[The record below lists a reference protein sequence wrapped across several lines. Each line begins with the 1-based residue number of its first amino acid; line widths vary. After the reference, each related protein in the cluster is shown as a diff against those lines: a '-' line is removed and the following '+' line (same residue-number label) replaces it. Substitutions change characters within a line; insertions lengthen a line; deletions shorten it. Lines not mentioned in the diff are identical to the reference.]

1 MLLAAAAVTASVAL
15 AAPAYADVTGST
27 ATEDVVLY
35 DHCQQHPISYDL
47 QIGPLTAP
55 WRVEFQVFDP
65 SGHTSEGTVLNSA
78 TNPPTSGTFT
88 RTFCGSEPTG
98 TYTVRATVRYAPV
111 NLEVPLAPT
120 SFEVRP
126 AGTRTSLVQRS
137 LGHGRHRLT
146 AKVREQDEHG
156 YARANGIPVRL
167 EKRTHG
173 QWHRV
178 RGISLTTVH
187 GRAVAIVDSPGTYRA
202 VAVAGGNH
210 AESTSRP
217 VTLPRTTTG

>member
-1 MLLAAAAVTASVAL
+1 VLLAAAAAAATVAL
-15 AAPAYADVTGST
+15 AAPASADVTGST
-27 ATEDVVLY
+27 STEDVVLY

-55 WRVEFQVFDP
+55 WRVEFQVLDP
-65 SGHTSEGTVLNSA
+65 AGHTSEGTVLNSA

-88 RTFCGSEPTG
+88 QTFCGSEPTG

-111 NLEVPLAPT
+111 NLEVPLPST
-120 SFEVRP
+120 TFDVRP
-126 AGTRTSLVQRS
+126 AGTRTSLAQKS
-137 LGHGRHRLT
+137 LGDDRHRLT
-146 AKVREQDEHG
+146 AKVREEAEHG
-156 YARANGIPVRL
+156 YVRANGIPVRL

-187 GRAVAIVDSPGTYRA
+187 GRAVATVDSRGTYRA
-202 VAVAGGNH
+202 VVPAGGNH
-210 AESTSRP
+210 AASTSEP
-217 VTLPRTTTG
+217 LKV